1 MLTSN
6 IWTRSKNCVHVN
18 ILYYSFVGFYHW
30 REQGEQYMI
39 PLYLLISCECTIT
52 STKILI
58 WKVNSMKIK
67 KIKQER
73 LYNQFVNFVILLS
86 SGNPDIVGNWYK
98 ILYSKVPR
106 I

>member
-1 MLTSN
+1 
-6 IWTRSKNCVHVN
+6 
-18 ILYYSFVGFYHW
+18 
-30 REQGEQYMI
+30 
-39 PLYLLISCECTIT
+39 
-52 STKILI
+52 
-58 WKVNSMKIK
+58 MKIK